1 MSAKKQLYTP
11 GESKMEHESKIFN
24 RRAMIGS
31 AILHLF
37 FFLLTFPKLEFL
49 EDKKPET
56 KLEPIK
62 MEFITPAQ
70 KNALLQKKI
79 ETTQSEVPPT
89 PVIEKKIANGS
100 EQLQK
105 NSKGLGDNTQKNNQV
120 VQKGDPRSKNKTA
133 YKDGTKLRKLRKTD
147 VGSGS
152 ARGKSQST
160 NGYTGGSGDTYNG
173 SDLTNLTDSIM
184 KRGKGLKR
192 LKKDPKA
199 QDDGGAGGGI
209 GGGMG
214 DGAGG
219 GIGDGHFT
227 GSPNGTSNSSK
238 ILTNVGSLTGAAK
251 GKIDSSRGFS
261 GLAEKGTISV
271 AGVPVEKIAVST
283 IDPDAIRRLLRDHI
297 PQFRYCYQSE
307 LDTNKNPDGLQGRMN
322 FKFIIG
328 SNGKVQRSE
337 ITSDEIT
344 SDKVR
349 DCIKNVLHGIQFPA
363 PSGGKTV
370 EVYQPMNFYPKRI

>member
-1 MSAKKQLYTP
+1 
-11 GESKMEHESKIFN
+11 
-24 RRAMIGS
+24 
-31 AILHLF
+31 
-37 FFLLTFPKLEFL
+37 
-49 EDKKPET
+49 
-56 KLEPIK
+56 
-62 MEFITPAQ
+62 
-70 KNALLQKKI
+70 
-79 ETTQSEVPPT
+79 
-89 PVIEKKIANGS
+89 
-100 EQLQK
+100 
-105 NSKGLGDNTQKNNQV
+105 
-120 VQKGDPRSKNKTA
+120 
-133 YKDGTKLRKLRKTD
+133 
-147 VGSGS
+147 
-152 ARGKSQST
+152 
-160 NGYTGGSGDTYNG
+160 
-173 SDLTNLTDSIM
+173 M

-192 LKKDPKA
+192 LKNDPKA
-199 QDDGGAGGGI
+199 LDDGGAGGGV

-227 GSPNGTSNSSK
+227 GSSNGTNNPTK
-238 ILTNVGSLTGAAK
+238 VLTNVGSLTGAAK

-307 LDTNKNPDGLQGRMN
+307 LDANKNPDGLQGRMN

-328 SNGKVQRSE
+328 SNGRVQRSE